1 MDKARLSRREFL
13 EYIRSELDVSN
24 ESFDPFDGAVRSV
37 LMLGDSI
44 YWQTPRNRESRQVY
58 AAMSCGVNCE
68 DIGTYG
74 PSSNAAFVMESIIH
88 ATAWRV
94 IIDLYFSNDVVFDV
108 LCDKIKESDGDD
120 FSRVKINVMR
130 LWDAIREA
138 ENKETDRG

>member
-37 LMLGDSI
+37 LMHGDSI
-44 YWQTPRNRESRQVY
+44 YLQTPRNRESRQVC
-58 AAMSCGVNCE
+58 AARACGVNCE

-108 LCDKIKESDGDD
+108 LCDKIKESDGYD